1 MSRREPERF
10 KPYEQEQGQLLPS
23 FVAEGLDPADPVFF
37 INEVVEQLELAA
49 FESRY
54 SAIGEH
60 AYPPRLLLKLW
71 LFGVTQGVYS
81 GREISRRLHW
91 DLRFRYLIGSA
102 EHPDFRTIN
111 RFRVRHAEDFAEL
124 LRQTVLVARGAGM
137 VRLGVVT
144 VDGTKIRANTSRH
157 KAMSHAGMVEEEK
170 RLSAEIRAITR
181 HLDEVNA
188 QEDRD
193 CGDDDDGGGGMP
205 KELQDRKTRREKI
218 RQLRAQLEAEKGDK
232 RTDRHQKSF
241 ADPEAQMMKTG
252 DGSLQYSYNAQAAV
266 SRDGLIVAAELT
278 RDATDH
284 AQLVPMTEAVAKT
297 SGEKP
302 ALMVADNG
310 YLSKDV
316 LEQMQQRQ
324 QRCLVATG
332 REGGQDSKWPTKP
345 LSRAMA
351 RTLKLPWAEQVY
363 RLRKTQAERPF
374 AEIKAAMKFRRFSLR
389 GVLKVTGEWG
399 LVCAGFNLRRLM
411 AAAQAAG

>member
-23 FVAEGLDPADPVFF
+23 FVAEGLDPSDPVFF
-37 INEVVEQLELAA
+37 INEVVEQMELSA
-49 FESRY
+49 FEARY

-81 GREISRRLHW
+81 GREIARRLHW
-91 DLRFRYLIGSA
+91 DLRFRYLVGSA
-102 EHPDFRTIN
+102 GHPDFRTIN

-124 LRQTVLVARGAGM
+124 LRQTVVLARGAGM

-157 KAMSHAGMVEEEK
+157 KAMSHGRMVEEEK
-170 RLSAEIRAITR
+170 RLAAEIRAITR

-193 CGDDDDGGGGMP
+193 CGEDDDGGGGMP
-205 KELQDRKTRREKI
+205 KELQDRKARREKI

-232 RTDRHQKSF
+232 LKDRSQKSF
-241 ADPEAQMMKTG
+241 ADPDAQMMKNG

-266 SRDGLIVAAELT
+266 SHDGLIVAAELT
-278 RDATDH
+278 TDATDA
-284 AQLVPMTEAVAKT
+284 AQLVPMAAAVERMT
-297 SGEKP
+297 GEKP
-302 ALMVADNG
+302 GIVVADKG
-310 YLSKDV
+310 YLSESV
-316 LEQMQQRQ
+316 LEKMNERE

-332 REGGQDSKWPTKP
+332 RERRPDGKWPTKP
-345 LSRAMA
+345 LSQAMA
-351 RTLKLPWAEQVY
+351 RTLRLPWAAQVY
-363 RLRKTQAERPF
+363 RRRKTQAERPF
-374 AEIKAAMKFRRFSLR
+374 AEIKSAMRFRRFSVR

-411 AAAQAAG
+411 AAAVAAG